1 MALSKTLVNKAGEY
15 LAETYLGRISGTP
28 TRRQRHPHRQR
39 MAPTARLPVGTLRP
53 GLGNWVK
60 AESSIDIKPAQRMK
74 RLPRIIEKLARNPG
88 MNLARMQDIGGAR
101 AVLGD
106 PQEVASVAQ
115 RIRDYWDV
123 RGERPADK
131 VGTTG
136 YRALHL
142 IVAKPDPEAGDRLME
157 VQLRTQYQHLWA
169 EDVEHTGERLGFAL
183 QGRRRSA

>member
-1 MALSKTLVNKAGEY
+1 MPAPSSA
-15 LAETYLGRISGTP
+15 
-28 TRRQRHPHRQR
+28 TRRR
-39 MAPTARLPVGTLRP
+39 
-53 GLGNWVK
+53 
-60 AESSIDIKPAQRMK
+60 SPASRS
-74 RLPRIIEKLARNPG
+74 AF
-88 MNLARMQDIGGAR
+88 
-101 AVLGD
+101 
-106 PQEVASVAQ
+106 
-115 RIRDYWDV
+115 RDYWDV

-169 EDVEHTGERLGFAL
+169 EDVERTGERLGFAL